1 MHSRAVTIVTSAALV
16 ASQLVVPAMPQ
27 STLPYPPPG
36 GPQIQP
42 PRPDYD
48 SYTGTIR
55 CESRG
60 NRTQRCSVRTDNR
73 VDLLRVIGGRCSKGR
88 DWGFTANQI
97 WVSGGCRA
105 EFGYGYAS
113 GGDYPTPLPQPVE
126 DYAGTLRCESW
137 GYKYQQCNVPTS
149 NRVELTRK
157 IAGKCNA
164 GRQWGYTDDYIWVD
178 KGCRAEF
185 AYGYRNV
192 PPPEKD
198 KGKGPSTGLI
208 IGGVVVAGG
217 LLALLLSKKKQKP
230 DGTSDE
236 SATTTHPPR
245 GPATL
250 SANLGGLPSASRPSV
265 QNCMT
270 DAARQIGVT
279 GGTKLTYDKLVS
291 LEQGNGG
298 WRIRAAMT
306 ATYPDGVK
314 QIEMYC
320 RATPREIIQLD
331 FS

>member
-1 MHSRAVTIVTSAALV
+1 MRNRFVTIITSSALI

-27 STLPYPPPG
+27 STYPYPPPTTDPAYSG
-36 GPQIQP
+36 G
-42 PRPDYD
+42 YA
-48 SYTGTIR
+48 GTLR
-55 CESRG
+55 CESR
-60 NRTQRCSVRTDNR
+60 NNKLQRCNVRTDNR
-73 VDLLRVIGGRCSKGR
+73 VDLIRVIGGRCSRGR

-105 EFGYGYAS
+105 EFGYGYANN
-113 GGDYPTPLPQPVE
+113 GGYPTPLPQPID

-137 GYKYQQCNVPTS
+137 SYKYQQCNVPTN
-149 NRVELTRK
+149 NRVDLTRK

-164 GRQWGYTDDYIWVD
+164 GRQWGYTGDYIWVD

-185 AYGYRNV
+185 AYGYRDV
-192 PPPEKD
+192 QPTRPDKD
-198 KGKGPSTGLI
+198 KGPSTGLI

-217 LLALLLSKKKQKP
+217 LLALLLSKKKKGA
-230 DGTSDE
+230 DGTTEE
-236 SATTTHPPR
+236 SATTHPPR

-250 SANLGGLPSASRPSV
+250 SANLSGLPSASRPSV

-270 DAARQIGVT
+270 DAARQIGIT
-279 GGTKLTYDKLVS
+279 GGTKLSYDKLVS

-314 QIEMYC
+314 SIEMYC
-320 RATPREIIQLD
+320 RATPSDIIQLD

>member
-1 MHSRAVTIVTSAALV
+1 MQRNLVTIVTSAALI

-27 STLPYPPPG
+27 STYPYPPPG
-36 GPQIQP
+36 DG
-42 PRPDYD
+42 YA
-48 SYTGTIR
+48 GTLR
-55 CESRG
+55 CESR
-60 NRTQRCSVRTDNR
+60 NNKIQRCNVRTDNR
-73 VDLLRVIGGRCSKGR
+73 VDLIRVIGGRCSKGR

-105 EFGYGYAS
+105 EFGYGYVNN
-113 GGDYPTPLPQPVE
+113 GGYPTPLPQPVD

-137 GYKYQQCNVPTS
+137 SYKYQQCNVPTN
-149 NRVELTRK
+149 NRVDLTRK

-164 GRQWGYTDDYIWVD
+164 GRQWGYTGDYIWVD

-192 PPPEKD
+192 QPTRPDKD
-198 KGKGPSTGLI
+198 KGPSTGLI

-217 LLALLLSKKKQKP
+217 LLALLLSKKKKSA
-230 DGTSDE
+230 DGTSE
-236 SATTTHPPR
+236 EGAATHPPR

-250 SANLGGLPSASRPSV
+250 SANLSGLPSAARPSV

-279 GGTKLTYDKLVS
+279 GGTRLSYDKLVS

-306 ATYPDGVK
+306 ATYPDGPK
-314 QIEMYC
+314 AIEMYC
-320 RATPREIIQLD
+320 RATPSDIIQLD

>member
-1 MHSRAVTIVTSAALV
+1 MRNNVVTIVTSAALI
-16 ASQLVVPAMPQ
+16 ASQLAVPVMPQ
-27 STLPYPPPG
+27 STYPYPPPG

-42 PRPDYD
+42 PRDGYA
-48 SYTGTIR
+48 GTIR
-55 CESRG
+55 CEARG
-60 NRTQRCSVRTDNR
+60 NTTQRCSVRTDNR
-73 VDLLRVIGGRCSKGR
+73 VDLLRVIGGRCSKAR

-105 EFGYGYAS
+105 EFGYGYANS
-113 GGDYPTPLPQPVE
+113 GGYPTPLPQPVD
-126 DYAGTLRCESW
+126 DYAGTLNCESW
-137 GYKYQQCNVPTS
+137 SYKYQQCNVPTN

-164 GRQWGYTDDYIWVD
+164 GRQWGYTGDYIWVD

-185 AYGYRNV
+185 SYGYRNV
-192 PPPEKD
+192 QPIRPDKD
-198 KGKGPSTGLI
+198 KGPSTGLI

-217 LLALLLSKKKQKP
+217 LLALLLSKKKKSA
-230 DGTSDE
+230 DGTTEE
-236 SATTTHPPR
+236 SAAAHPPR

-250 SANLGGLPSASRPSV
+250 SANLSGLPSAARPSV

-279 GGTKLTYDKLVS
+279 GGTRLSYDKLVS

-306 ATYPDGVK
+306 ATYPDGARPV
-314 QIEMYC
+314 EMYC
-320 RATPREIIQLD
+320 RATPSEIIQLD

>member
-1 MHSRAVTIVTSAALV
+1 MRNNIVTIITSTALI
-16 ASQLVVPAMPQ
+16 ASQLAVPAMSQ
-27 STLPYPPPG
+27 STYPYPPG

-42 PRPDYD
+42 PRPGDGYA
-48 SYTGTIR
+48 GTLR
-55 CESRG
+55 CESR
-60 NRTQRCSVRTDNR
+60 NNKIQRCNVRTDNR

-105 EFGYGYAS
+105 EFGYGYANN
-113 GGDYPTPLPQPVE
+113 GGYPTPLPQPVD

-137 GYKYQQCNVPTS
+137 SYKYQQCNVPTN

-164 GRQWGYTDDYIWVD
+164 GRQWGYTADYIWVD

-192 PPPEKD
+192 QPTRPDKD
-198 KGKGPSTGLI
+198 KGPSTGLI

-217 LLALLLSKKKQKP
+217 LLALLLSKKKKSA
-230 DGTSDE
+230 DGAAEE
-236 SATTTHPPR
+236 SATTHPPR

-250 SANLGGLPSASRPSV
+250 SANLSGLPSAARSSV

-270 DAARQIGVT
+270 DAARQIGAT
-279 GGTKLTYDKLVS
+279 GGTNLSYDKLVS

-306 ATYPDGVK
+306 ATYPDGAKPV
-314 QIEMYC
+314 EMYC
-320 RATPREIIQLD
+320 RATPSEIIQLD